1 MHQNHM
7 QNVKEQNLQYNINT
21 ATTGDNMTSRLQYP
35 YDDIRIISI
44 SQPKAR
50 KDYEC
55 IGCNSKI
62 NKGDRYQ
69 RNNFTDDNINM
80 GQQLLS
86 TTSCLSCSTPD
97 HPVFGVTNGKYRK
110 MADLTWRL
118 KTQKQPI
125 DWYSC

>member
-1 MHQNHM
+1 
-7 QNVKEQNLQYNINT
+7 
-21 ATTGDNMTSRLQYP
+21 MTSRLQYP

-50 KDYEC
+50 KSYTC
-55 IGCNSKI
+55 VGCSRQI
-62 NKGDRYQ
+62 QKGETYQ
-69 RNNFTDDNINM
+69 RCNFTDDNIYM

-86 TTSCLSCSTPD
+86 TTSCLACSPSD
-97 HPVFGVTNGKYRK
+97 HPVFGVANGKYRK

-125 DWYSC
+125 EWYSC